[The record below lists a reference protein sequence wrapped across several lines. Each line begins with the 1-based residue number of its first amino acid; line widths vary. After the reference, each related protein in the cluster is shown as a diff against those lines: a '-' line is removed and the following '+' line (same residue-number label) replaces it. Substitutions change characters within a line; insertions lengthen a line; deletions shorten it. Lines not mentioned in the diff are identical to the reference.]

1 MLRIT
6 ALALSFALFSS
17 FAVIPAEP
25 APDASRGELLYA
37 KNCLACH
44 TAQVHWR
51 ERKLATNWKTLLA
64 QVRRWQEALELKW
77 SDEDIARVGRYLNTH
92 HYHYPVV
99 G

>member
-6 ALALSFALFSS
+6 ALALSFASFSS
-17 FAVIPAEP
+17 FVAIAAEP
-25 APDASRGELLYA
+25 APDPSRGELLYA

-51 ERKLATNWKTLLA
+51 EKKLATNWQTLLSE
-64 QVRRWQEALELKW
+64 VRRWQDVLELKW
-77 SDEDIARVGRYLNTH
+77 SDDDIARVARYLNTR
-92 HYHYPVV
+92 HYRYPVV